1 MKENRINSI
10 FELANNEKYV
20 VINQAI
26 YKGTNYYLIGRLTDD
41 EKALAGD
48 IKIVEE
54 KMKDGILGIELV
66 KDVKLLELLTK
77 YLAPKND

>member
-1 MKENRINSI
+1 MKENRINSV
-10 FELANNEKYV
+10 FELANDEKYV

-26 YKGTNYYLIGRLTDD
+26 YKGTNYFLIAKLTED
-41 EKALAGD
+41 EKDLAGD
-48 IKIVEE
+48 VKIVEE

-77 YLAPKND
+77 YLAPKE